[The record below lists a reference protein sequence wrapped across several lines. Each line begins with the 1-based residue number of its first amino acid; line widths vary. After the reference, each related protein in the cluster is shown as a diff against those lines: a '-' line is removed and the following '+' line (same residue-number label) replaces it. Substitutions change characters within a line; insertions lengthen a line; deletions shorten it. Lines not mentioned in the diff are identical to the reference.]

1 MKPSRYRGSKAA
13 CLVGSLLA
21 FLGFNSAM
29 QPAHAQDD
37 YPNRAIRIVVPF
49 SPGGGGDAVV
59 RYMSDKL
66 AERLKQQ
73 IIVENKPG
81 ASGFIGAQLVATA
94 APDGYTLLMG
104 FDGGIVVAPN
114 MLNAPFNPVTDFT
127 PITKLNDATIIL
139 VANPS
144 VPVKNISA
152 IVNLAKSKP
161 EGLQFSSSGPGTTP
175 HLAGELLAL
184 RTGIKLSHI
193 PYKGGGQAVTDA
205 VAGHFPIFFT
215 VVPTVASYIK
225 QGRLVAI
232 AVAGDKRSPAL
243 PDVPT
248 IAELGVPDF
257 NVSSWYGILAPA
269 KTPKAIVDRLQ
280 REIAQVLAI
289 PEIRD
294 RYLNN
299 AFDPIAS
306 TPEEFAAQIKAD
318 YARWAQVVKD
328 ANLKQ

>member
-1 MKPSRYRGSKAA
+1 MKTISQWGRRVTQFFCATLLLSGQALLIAA
-13 CLVGSLLA
+13 
-21 FLGFNSAM
+21 
-29 QPAHAQDD
+29 QAQED
-37 YPNRAIRIVVPF
+37 YPNRAVRIVVPF

-73 IIVENKPG
+73 IIIENRPG

-94 APDGYTLLMG
+94 PPDGYTLLMG

-114 MLNAPFNPVTDFT
+114 MLTAPFNPLTDFA
-127 PITKLNDATIIL
+127 PVTKLNEATIIL

-144 VPVKNISA
+144 ASVKTIQD
-152 IVNLAKSKP
+152 IVALAKAKP
-161 EGLQFSSSGPGTTP
+161 EGLQFSSSGQGTTP
-175 HLAGELLAL
+175 HLAGELLAI
-184 RTGIKLSHI
+184 RTGIKVSHI

-205 VAGHFPIFFT
+205 VAGQFPIFFT
-215 VVPTVASYIK
+215 VVPTVASYIQ
-225 QGRLVAI
+225 QGRLVPI
-232 AVAGDKRSPAL
+232 AVTSAKRSPAL
-243 PDVPT
+243 PEVPT
-248 IAELGVPDF
+248 IAELGVADF

-280 REIAQVLAI
+280 QEIAVVLKI
-289 PEIRD
+289 PAVRE
-294 RYLNN
+294 RYLSN
-299 AFDPIAS
+299 AFEPIGS

-318 YARWAQVVKD
+318 YERWGQVVKD

>member
-1 MKPSRYRGSKAA
+1 MKPTFYSDVKIV
-13 CLVGSLLA
+13 CLLSSALA
-21 FLGFNSAM
+21 FLGLSGAM
-29 QPAHAQDD
+29 QTVHAQDD
-37 YPNRAIRIVVPF
+37 YPNRTIRIVVPF

-81 ASGFIGAQLVATA
+81 ASGFIGAQIVATA

-114 MLNAPFNPVTDFT
+114 MLNAPFNPITDFA
-127 PITKLNDATIIL
+127 PVTKLNDATIIL

-144 VPVKNISA
+144 VPVKNNSD
-152 IVNLAKSKP
+152 IVALAKSKP

-225 QGRLVAI
+225 QGRLTAI

-243 PDVPT
+243 PNVPT

-269 KTPKAIVDRLQ
+269 KTPKAIIDRLQ
-280 REIAQVLAI
+280 KDIAAVLAI
-289 PEIRD
+289 PEVRE
-294 RYLNN
+294 RYVNN
-299 AFDPIAS
+299 AFDPVGS
-306 TPEEFAAQIKAD
+306 TPEAFAAQIKAD
-318 YARWAQVVKD
+318 YERWGLVVKE